1 MMNKKVVTSMRGIS
15 VLLYAMKRGFKN
27 LRKNSMFTIAS
38 IGTISACLFLFG
50 LFYFVLSNFQYT
62 IHTVETS
69 VGITAFF
76 DEGISEEQIE
86 SIGKAIRSRKEVVR
100 LDYVSAEEAWK
111 RFKED
116 TFQGSE
122 EDLASTFGEDNP
134 LADSSSYEIYL
145 NDISKQDELVDY
157 VKSLAGVRKVN
168 RSDKTAKNLA
178 SINSLVGLVSG
189 AIIIILL
196 AVSIFLIKTTI
207 STGIT
212 VRSAEIGIM
221 RLMGASDFFIRAPF
235 VVEGILIGLMGV
247 IPPLIILFLIYG
259 RTIAYISTK
268 FESLSNILTFLST
281 GQVFVMLVPISLL
294 LGIGIGFLGSFFTV
308 RKHLKV

>member
-1 MMNKKVVTSMRGIS
+1 MRGIS

-50 LFYFVLSNFQYT
+50 LFYFVLSNFQHT